1 MAIISKT
8 LLGPYLLFALPVVMS
23 RHRRCG
29 TKISPKAACSPR
41 GLFLSVWHVLQSVQG
56 EGWDTMFPPGTF
68 KNCILQDP
76 SSICILVGCR
86 LHFIP
91 CQAPCGASSAGLEP
105 GKLQLFHHLPHR
117 SRHFLP
123 LNPTPN
129 TPNLHIGPRGGEGIS
144 LVFWVAESRG
154 SGRSGCLLR
163 AAWPAGWQSGHSVL
177 TACALGWGPHLRVW
191 KSVDWAAA
199 LSSGCC
205 CAPRRRSDTV
215 AGWAARGLGA
225 LAGGPGLP
233 RGLRHM
239 GCPDQWAALLPPMPT
254 PFLQ

>member
-123 LNPTPN
+123 LNPTPHP
-129 TPNLHIGPRGGEGIS
+129 PNLHIGPQGGRYFTCFLGGGEP
-144 LVFWVAESRG
+144 W
-154 SGRSGCLLR
+154 LR
-163 AAWPAGWQSGHSVL
+163 AIRVSAEGRMACGLAERALCAHSLCLGLGPAP
-177 TACALGWGPHLRVW
+177 ACLE
-191 KSVDWAAA
+191 K
-199 LSSGCC
+199 
-205 CAPRRRSDTV
+205 
-215 AGWAARGLGA
+215 RGLGCSA
-225 LAGGPGLP
+225 FIRMLLRSEEA
-233 RGLRHM
+233 LRHS
-239 GCPDQWAALLPPMPT
+239 GRLGGTRPGGARWWTRAP
-254 PFLQ
+254 